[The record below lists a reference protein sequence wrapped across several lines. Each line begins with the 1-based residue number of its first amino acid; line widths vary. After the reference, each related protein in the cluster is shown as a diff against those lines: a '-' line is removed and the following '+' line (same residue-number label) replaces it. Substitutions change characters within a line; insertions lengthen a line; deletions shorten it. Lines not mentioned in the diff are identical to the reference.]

1 MSEHCIRPGELCY
14 AGPMARIE
22 YIDDNR
28 TMTPH
33 VSKPRLEIRETPQ
46 KGRGLFAG
54 QRIRRG
60 HLIIEMHGN
69 RYSSADLPP
78 ELFATQIG
86 PDLWLAS
93 DGSSLDDLIN
103 HSCEPN
109 AGFVTGEAILF
120 ALRDIEPG
128 EEITWDYST
137 SIDEPGWRLKCLC
150 RSSRC
155 RQVVLPWREL
165 SAEERNRLR
174 PIALHYLRQARSK
187 SR

>member
-1 MSEHCIRPGELCY
+1 MSP
-14 AGPMARIE
+14 
-22 YIDDNR
+22 R
-28 TMTPH
+28 T
-33 VSKPRLEIRETPQ
+33 SKPGLEIRHTAQ
-46 KGRGLFAG
+46 TGRGVFAT
-54 QRIRRG
+54 QRIHMG
-60 HLIIEMHGN
+60 QPIVSLCGT

-93 DGSSLDDLIN
+93 DGSSIDDLIN

-109 AGFVTGEAILF
+109 AGFLTGETILF

-165 SAEERNRLR
+165 SDAERDRLR
-174 PIALHYLRQARSK
+174 PIALQYLRQAGSK
-187 SR
+187 SM